1 MTYQVKVL
9 ARPACLRVVDFFEK
23 LKNSSKVVR
32 SITLLPPFI
41 PTRDYSNYKI
51 TDEMKESRE
60 NHNVVVMDRN
70 FFKSIR
76 VDLW

>member
-1 MTYQVKVL
+1 VTYQVKVL
-9 ARPACLRVVDFFEK
+9 ARPACLRVVFEK
-23 LKNSSKVVR
+23 LKNSSKIVR

-51 TDEMKESRE
+51 IDEMKESRE

-70 FFKSIR
+70 FFKS
-76 VDLW
+76 